1 LDRWQSPFFRPGEG
15 GIDEG
20 FGQIDL
26 AAVSQIRGEALEQ
39 AIEPATALPELKST
53 VTRLI
58 RWVARGQV
66 GPGRASAQD
75 PEHAVEHRARIGP
88 RSPASIGATARP
100 KGRLEEGPLGV
111 GQIHAARYDGSRPV
125 VTRRVTDL

>member
-15 GIDEG
+15 GIDKG

-26 AAVSQIRGEALEQ
+26 SAVSKIRREALEQ
-39 AIEPATALPELKST
+39 AIEAATALPELKST

-58 RWVARGQV
+58 RRVARGQV
-66 GPGRASAQD
+66 GPGRAGAQD

-88 RSPASIGATARP
+88 RPPAPVGAAART
-100 KGRLEEGPLGV
+100 KRRFEKSPLGV
-111 GQIHAARYDGSRPV
+111 R
-125 VTRRVTDL
+125 

>member
-1 LDRWQSPFFRPGEG
+1 MDRWQSPFFRPGEG

-26 AAVSQIRGEALEQ
+26 AAVSKIRGEALEQ

-58 RWVARGQV
+58 RRVARGQI
-66 GPGRASAQD
+66 GPGRAGTQD

-88 RSPASIGATARP
+88 GPPAPVGAAARP
-100 KGRLEEGPLGV
+100 KRRFENSPLGV
-111 GQIHAARYDGSRPV
+111 S
-125 VTRRVTDL
+125 